1 MLSAIT
7 GRLIAELLAGK
18 SSEELGIEALSPG
31 AIEQKGSGAVNII
44 VNGQRMEIEDRL
56 NRVDKLLKSFDLQ
69 VKTVV
74 VELNKH
80 ILTREYHETTALREG
95 DRIEIVHFVGGG

>member
-1 MLSAIT
+1 M
-7 GRLIAELLAGK
+7 
-18 SSEELGIEALSPG
+18 
-31 AIEQKGSGAVNII
+31 NII

-56 NRVDKLLKSFDLQ
+56 NRVDKLLQSFDLH

>member
-1 MLSAIT
+1 M
-7 GRLIAELLAGK
+7 
-18 SSEELGIEALSPG
+18 
-31 AIEQKGSGAVNII
+31 NII
-44 VNGQRMEIEDRL
+44 VNGQRMEIEDSL
-56 NRVDKLLKSFDLQ
+56 NRVDKLLQSLNLQ

-74 VELNKH
+74 VELNRH

>member
-1 MLSAIT
+1 M
-7 GRLIAELLAGK
+7 
-18 SSEELGIEALSPG
+18 
-31 AIEQKGSGAVNII
+31 NII

-56 NRVDKLLKSFDLQ
+56 NRVDKLLQFFDLQ

-74 VELNKH
+74 VELNRH
-80 ILTREYHETTALREG
+80 ILTREHHESTALREG

>member
-1 MLSAIT
+1 M
-7 GRLIAELLAGK
+7 
-18 SSEELGIEALSPG
+18 
-31 AIEQKGSGAVNII
+31 NII
-44 VNGQRMEIEDRL
+44 VNGQRMEIEDSL
-56 NRVDKLLKSFDLQ
+56 NRVDKLLQSFDLQ

-74 VELNKH
+74 VELNRN

>member
-1 MLSAIT
+1 M
-7 GRLIAELLAGK
+7 
-18 SSEELGIEALSPG
+18 
-31 AIEQKGSGAVNII
+31 NII

-56 NRVDKLLKSFDLQ
+56 NRVDKLLQSFDLQ
-69 VKTVV
+69 VMTVV

-80 ILTREYHETTALREG
+80 ILTREYHESTALREG

>member
-1 MLSAIT
+1 M
-7 GRLIAELLAGK
+7 
-18 SSEELGIEALSPG
+18 
-31 AIEQKGSGAVNII
+31 NII
-44 VNGQRMEIEDRL
+44 VNGQRMEIKDSL
-56 NRVDKLLKSFDLQ
+56 NRVDKLLQSLDLQ

>member
-1 MLSAIT
+1 M
-7 GRLIAELLAGK
+7 
-18 SSEELGIEALSPG
+18 
-31 AIEQKGSGAVNII
+31 NII

-56 NRVDKLLKSFDLQ
+56 NRVDKLLQSFDLQ

-74 VELNKH
+74 VELNRN

>member
-1 MLSAIT
+1 M
-7 GRLIAELLAGK
+7 
-18 SSEELGIEALSPG
+18 
-31 AIEQKGSGAVNII
+31 NII

-56 NRVDKLLKSFDLQ
+56 NRVDKLLQSLDLQ

>member
-1 MLSAIT
+1 M
-7 GRLIAELLAGK
+7 
-18 SSEELGIEALSPG
+18 
-31 AIEQKGSGAVNII
+31 NII

-56 NRVDKLLKSFDLQ
+56 NRVDKLLQSFDLQ

-80 ILTREYHETTALREG
+80 ILTRDYHETTALREG
-95 DRIEIVHFVGGG
+95 DRVEIVHFVGGG

>member
-1 MLSAIT
+1 M
-7 GRLIAELLAGK
+7 
-18 SSEELGIEALSPG
+18 
-31 AIEQKGSGAVNII
+31 NII
-44 VNGQRMEIEDRL
+44 VNGQRMEIDDRL
-56 NRVDKLLKSFDLQ
+56 NRVDKLLQSLDLQ